1 MEESSRKIKRNIF
14 LFGGNIIHGVFMIVV
29 NTDFVVDREIKET
42 LGIVRGNTV
51 RATHIG
57 RDIKAA
63 FRNLT
68 GGKVTEY
75 VDMLTEAREE
85 ALNEMVEEAEEM
97 GANAVINTRFMT
109 SGVMGGAAELLAYG
123 TAVKLE

>member
-1 MEESSRKIKRNIF
+1 
-14 LFGGNIIHGVFMIVV
+14 MIVV
-29 NTDFVVDREIKET
+29 NTDFIPGKEIKET
-42 LGIVRGNTV
+42 LGTVRGNSV

-68 GGKVTEY
+68 GGRVEEY
-75 VDMLTEAREE
+75 VEMLTEAREE
-85 ALNEMVEEAEEM
+85 ALNEMVKQAEELDAD
-97 GANAVINTRFMT
+97 GVVNLRLMT
-109 SGVMGGAAELLAYG
+109 SQVMGSAAEILAYG